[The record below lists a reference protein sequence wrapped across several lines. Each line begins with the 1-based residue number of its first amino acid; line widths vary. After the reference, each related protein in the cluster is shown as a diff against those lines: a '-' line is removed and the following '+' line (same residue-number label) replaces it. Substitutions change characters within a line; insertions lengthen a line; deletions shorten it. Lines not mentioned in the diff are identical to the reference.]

1 MLEGVAASILSRYL
15 GKYIDG
21 LQKENLNV
29 SIGDGDLVLENLKLK
44 EEALDDLELPIQV
57 CGGKY
62 KNDIVGTYNLH
73 YVKELLEHLDLKSL
87 GRS

>member
-29 SIGDGDLVLENLKLK
+29 SLGAGDLVLENLKLK
-44 EEALDDLELPIQV
+44 KEALDDLELPIQV
-57 CGGKY
+57 CGGKF
-62 KNDIVGTYNLH
+62 K
-73 YVKELLEHLDLKSL
+73 HL
-87 GRS
+87 RR